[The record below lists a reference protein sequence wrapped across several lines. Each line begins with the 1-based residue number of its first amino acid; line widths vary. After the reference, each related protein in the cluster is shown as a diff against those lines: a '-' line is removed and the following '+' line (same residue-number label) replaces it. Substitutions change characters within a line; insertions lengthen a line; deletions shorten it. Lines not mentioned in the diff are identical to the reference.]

1 MHTFT
6 AKLRTNIKDGIILSG
21 LKKRIVPALP
31 EAL

>member
-1 MHTFT
+1 MRPFT
-6 AKLRTNIKDGIILSG
+6 TAAKDSIILSG